1 MALDEPQEVIQE
13 FVVTTNRPPY
23 NYYDV
28 NKILRHNLLKSAK
41 FAVQFPS
48 LPEIIGMSVKS
59 EDLTFLCDSVEFPGQ
74 SLTTTE
80 FRTPGKLKLKV
91 PYLREQNEVTMTFYH
106 SEEFPMYDLF
116 ANWISNSSPTNTTNY
131 YFDEIVCPAINIVQF
146 DEVSGY
152 LGLKNNMSKYMM
164 VILRKAYPLNFASMP
179 SNWADDGYH
188 KMTVTFFYEELQTQW
203 AAGRSLPFM
212 ADRFGV
218 TTDNTNAD
226 PSNKGNPISNQNQN
240 QIGI

>member
-1 MALDEPQEVIQE
+1 
-13 FVVTTNRPPY
+13 
-23 NYYDV
+23 
-28 NKILRHNLLKSAK
+28 
-41 FAVQFPS
+41 
-48 LPEIIGMSVKS
+48 
-59 EDLTFLCDSVEFPGQ
+59 
-74 SLTTTE
+74 
-80 FRTPGKLKLKV
+80 
-91 PYLREQNEVTMTFYH
+91 MTFYH